1 MFSGKGYNPSFALNN
16 LYRKDTHAVDKIEGV
31 EPTYTNKVTKG
42 KKLDKPRKY

>member
-16 LYRKDTHAVDKIEGV
+16 LYRKDTYAVDKIEGV